1 MITATSQADSGVYD
15 TAIDTTTVITA
26 TFMPECQ
33 PVTRVIL
40 AREPGGVLY
49 EGDLLRFTA
58 QANGDVPY
66 TYTWTLNDQPVGGNR
81 STWITDTLDVG
92 AYTVAV
98 TVSNACGQA
107 EASYPFTI
115 EAAPAQPR
123 PDLAA
128 SYKQVSPRYVEAG
141 ERITYTLV
149 LRNRSD
155 ISTTAALTDTL
166 PADVTYVAGS
176 ASASGGVVTDTEGYV
191 LWRGTIVSGTPVV
204 LSFSAVVT
212 DDLASGAAITN
223 TATLDNSVGRIY
235 TLTAVAQ
242 HRPGYRLTINDG
254 ALYTNQPTVTLT
266 YQYDD
271 TTITQIKFSNDGGF
285 GESTSWLSVA
295 DDLTH
300 PGWTLATYGDLVLP
314 RTVYALFRD
323 AAGRQYGPIQD
334 DIIYDPVAPTV
345 VGIEILTTTTQRLRT
360 ATGQDVTLRVT
371 SSDDNSGVA
380 QVQVSHSRDFSGC
393 KTFEITGRVTDI
405 LWALQDSGAVYV
417 RAVDRAGNVSAAVGN
432 GPTHQVYLPLV
443 TRGQ

>member
-1 MITATSQADSGVYD
+1 MTSDKV
-15 TAIDTTTVITA
+15 VTA

-49 EGDLLRFTA
+49 EGGLLRFTA
-58 QANGDVPY
+58 QANGDAPY
-66 TYTWTLNDQPVGGNR
+66 TYTWTLNGQPVGGNR
-81 STWITDTLDVG
+81 SAWITDTLS
-92 AYTVAV
+92 ARTYTAAV

-107 EASYPFTI
+107 EASHPFTI

-123 PDLAA
+123 PDLSA

-141 ERITYTLV
+141 GRITYTLV

-166 PADVTYVAGS
+166 PADVTYVVGS
-176 ASASGGVVTDTEGYV
+176 ASVSGGVVTDTGGRV
-191 LWRGTIVSGTPVV
+191 LWCGDIVSGTPVV

-212 DDLASGAAITN
+212 NDLTSGAVITN
-223 TATLDNSVGRIY
+223 TATLDDGAGRIY
-235 TLTAVAQ
+235 TLTAAAQ
-242 HRPGYRLTINDG
+242 HSPGYRLTINDG
-254 ALYTNQPTVTLT
+254 ALYTNQPTVTLA
-266 YQYDD
+266 YLYDD
-271 TTITQIKFSNDGGF
+271 AAITQIKFSNDGGF
-285 GESTSWLSVA
+285 GASTSWLPVA
-295 DDLTH
+295 ADLTH

-345 VGIEILTTTTQRLRT
+345 VEIEILTTTTQRLRT

-380 QVQVSHSRDFSGC
+380 QVQVSHSKNFSDYE
-393 KTFEITGRVTDI
+393 TFEITGRVTDI
-405 LWALQDSGAVYV
+405 QWALQDSGAVYV
-417 RAVDRAGNVSAAVGN
+417 RTVDRAGNVSAAVGN

-443 TRGQ
+443 QRE